1 VEFPRKDPE
10 SHVFSELFDFQIGS
24 PFYRPRDAS
33 GVPQFLCNV
42 LNDLSDQLWSNSF
55 TPRFRICPKDVQPIV
70 VSIGAVFI
78 IISSVRYLNLI
89 RARSQFTSVRL
100 PGLS

>member
-1 VEFPRKDPE
+1 MEFLRKDPE

-70 VSIGAVFI
+70 VSIVHECAAARPLI
-78 IISSVRYLNLI
+78 TISSYPRK
-89 RARSQFTSVRL
+89 L
-100 PGLS
+100 PAPAGIDSL